1 MSAETDTDEF
11 NETSL
16 QIELDNSN
24 AEQSDDTY
32 DESLLDN
39 NILLKIKDRMV
50 FFK

>member
-1 MSAETDTDEF
+1 MDTDEF

-32 DESLLDN
+32 NESLLDN
-39 NILLKIKDRMV
+39 TILLKVEDREV

>member
-1 MSAETDTDEF
+1 MDTDEF
-11 NETSL
+11 SETSL

-32 DESLLDN
+32 NESLLDN
-39 NILLKIKDRMV
+39 TILLKVEDREV

>member
-1 MSAETDTDEF
+1 MDTDQF
-11 NETSL
+11 NEISL

-32 DESLLDN
+32 NESLLDN
-39 NILLKIKDRMV
+39 TILLKVKDREV